1 MNLPP
6 LKKKRS
12 SLTESGN
19 ANTKSK
25 TTLRQAGLYGAL
37 GLQIVVSFLLCFW
50 LGLKLDEKLATAPW
64 FLLGGVIVGMLVC
77 GLQIYWLIANEKK

>member
-1 MNLPP
+1 MQLPP

-12 SLTESGN
+12 GMTGSGTN
-19 ANTKSK
+19 NNSK
-25 TTLRQAGLYGAL
+25 TTLRQVGLYGAL
-37 GLQIVVSFLLCFW
+37 GMQIVASFLLCFW